1 MKTLLIDDHA
11 LLRETLAAVM
21 GQTWPKL
28 VVLQAGS
35 LAEACALCDAHP
47 DLRLVLLDLGLP
59 DASGMG
65 SLLALRERAPQAR
78 HVVVSA
84 DDRPQTVLDAID
96 AGAVGFIPKTSEFSV
111 MVDALDRVLQ
121 GGVYLPPS
129 AMFQP
134 ALPDPDPDDAP
145 ALSPRQLVVLGLLVD
160 GHSNKAICRQLDLS
174 ASTVKTHV
182 ETIFRR
188 LAVNSRSQAVMA
200 VARLGLRL
208 PA

>member
-1 MKTLLIDDHA
+1 MKTLLVDDHT

-21 GQTWPKL
+21 GQTWPTL
-28 VVLQAGS
+28 EVLQSGS
-35 LAEACALCDAHP
+35 LADACAQCDAHA
-47 DLRLVLLDLGLP
+47 DLRLVLIDLGLP
-59 DASGMG
+59 DAVGMS
-65 SLLALRERAPQAR
+65 SLTTLRERAPNAR

-96 AGAVGFIPKTSEFSV
+96 AGAVGFIPKTSEFRV

-129 AMFQP
+129 ATCQP
-134 ALPDPDPDDAP
+134 DLPTTADAP
-145 ALSPRQLVVLGLLVD
+145 ALSPRQLAVLGLLVE
-160 GHSNKAICRQLDLS
+160 GHSNKAICRALDLS
-174 ASTVKTHV
+174 ASTVKTHL

-188 LAVNSRSQAVMA
+188 LAVSSRTQAVLA

>member
-1 MKTLLIDDHA
+1 
-11 LLRETLAAVM
+11 
-21 GQTWPKL
+21 

-47 DLRLVLLDLGLP
+47 DLRLVLVDLGLP
-59 DASGMG
+59 DALGMS
-65 SLLALRERAPQAR
+65 SLVTLRARAPQAR

-96 AGAVGFIPKTSEFSV
+96 AGAVGFIPKTSEFRT
-111 MVDALDRVLQ
+111 MVDAIDQVLQ

-129 AMFQP
+129 ATYR
-134 ALPDPDPDDAP
+134 AGNAGLDDAP
-145 ALSPRQLVVLGLLVD
+145 ALSPRQLAVLGLLVE
-160 GHSNKAICRQLDLS
+160 GHSNKAICRALDLS
-174 ASTVKTHV
+174 ASTVKTHL
-182 ETIFRR
+182 EIIFRR